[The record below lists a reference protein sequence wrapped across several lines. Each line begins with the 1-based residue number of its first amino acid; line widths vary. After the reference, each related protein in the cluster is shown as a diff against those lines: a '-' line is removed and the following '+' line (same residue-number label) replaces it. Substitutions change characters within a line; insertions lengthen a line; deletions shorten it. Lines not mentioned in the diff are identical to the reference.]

1 MLDNKKI
8 NKIIKSLQHETSF
21 VDDERELIKYEDER
35 ILLMLQILET
45 FDTKFENNWYLVSK
59 INWILRN
66 RNNLDVLADNK
77 GQLNI

>member
-21 VDDERELIKYEDER
+21 VDDERELIKHEDER
-35 ILLMLQILET
+35 ILLMFQILET
-45 FDTKFENNWYLVSK
+45 FNRKFENNWVMVSK
-59 INWILRN
+59 IEWILRN
-66 RNNLDVLADNK
+66 RNNLDILVNDK

>member
-8 NKIIKSLQHETSF
+8 NKIVKSLQHETSF
-21 VDDERELIKYEDER
+21 VDDERELIKHEDER
-35 ILLMLQILET
+35 ILLMFQILET
-45 FDTKFENNWYLVSK
+45 FNRKFENNWVMVSK

-66 RNNLDVLADNK
+66 RNNLDILVNDK